1 MKLSQY
7 MLERKSVRTFNANQK
22 IDSDKISTFK
32 EFIKDIKN
40 PYDIPVKFEILDKDA
55 NGLSSP
61 VIAGEEAYVI
71 ATVPKIEHA
80 EEAYGYSF
88 ELMMLCAKALG
99 IGTVMIGGTM
109 KREIFEQAAGLKDG
123 EMMPCVTPIGIPADK
138 RSIKEN
144 LMRTGIKADSRK
156 DSSKLFFQDEFDKA
170 MGDTSDEVRLAL
182 EHVRWAP
189 SAVNKQ
195 PWRIVRQGSVYH
207 FYEKKDKG
215 YINPSTGDLQ
225 KIDLGIAI
233 CHFMTSLKDHG
244 VDSKL
249 VLNDPAIACP
259 EDTEYIASVVV
270 EE

>member
-7 MLERKSVRTFNANQK
+7 MLERKSVRTFKEGQK
-22 IDSDKISTFK
+22 IDADKLNTFK

-61 VIAGEEAYVI
+61 VVAGEEAYVI
-71 ATVPKIEHA
+71 ATVPKTEHA

-109 KREIFEQAAGLKDG
+109 KREIFEQAANLSEG

-156 DSSKLFFQDEFDKA
+156 DASKLFFDGEFDKA
-170 MGDTSDEVRLAL
+170 MGDASDEVKLAL

-195 PWRIVRQGSVYH
+195 PWRIVRQGNVYH

-215 YINPSTGDLQ
+215 FINPNTGDLQ

-233 CHFMTSLKDHG
+233 SHFMTSLKDSG
-244 VDSKL
+244 VESKL
-249 VLNDPAIACP
+249 VLENPAIACP
-259 EDTEYIASVVV
+259 EDTEYIASVNV
-270 EE
+270 EQ

>member
-7 MLERKSVRTFNANQK
+7 MLERKSVRTFKEGQK
-22 IDSDKISTFK
+22 IDADKLNTFK

-40 PYDIPVKFEILDKDA
+40 PYDIPVKFEIFDKDA

-61 VIAGEEAYVI
+61 VVADEEAYVI
-71 ATVPKIEHA
+71 ATVPKTEHA

-109 KREIFEQAAGLKDG
+109 KREIFEQAANLSEG
-123 EMMPCVTPIGIPADK
+123 EMMPCVTPIGVPADK

-156 DSSKLFFQDEFDKA
+156 DASKLFFDDEFDKA
-170 MGDTSDEVRLAL
+170 MGDTSDEVKLAL
-182 EHVRWAP
+182 EHLRWAP

-195 PWRIVRQGSVYH
+195 PWRIVRQGNVYH

-233 CHFMTSLKDHG
+233 SHFMTSLKDSG
-244 VDSKL
+244 VESKL
-249 VLNDPAIACP
+249 ILENPAIACP
-259 EDTEYIASVVV
+259 EDTEYIASVNV
-270 EE
+270 EQ